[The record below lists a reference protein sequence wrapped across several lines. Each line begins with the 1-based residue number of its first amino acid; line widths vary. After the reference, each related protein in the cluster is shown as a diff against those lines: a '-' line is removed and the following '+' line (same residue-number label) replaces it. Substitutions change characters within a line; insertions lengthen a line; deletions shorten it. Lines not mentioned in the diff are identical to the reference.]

1 MSATGAGNGQGAEP
15 RYATPDDVLDA
26 MEALPEGERRRLLR
40 VANLCAR
47 ARGLA
52 EDGEE
57 LLSEALHRALD
68 REGDYRWDI
77 DGHDFLT
84 FMHRVINT
92 AAKALE
98 RRLYVDRKDRTK
110 GMRYT
115 SGTGDG
121 PNEGKDLLDQYP
133 SPAVDEWRTYDAKQA
148 VERICNLFVGDETAL
163 TVIRGWFDG
172 STRAEIME
180 VLGVSV
186 TGYETIERRIDRK
199 IKRAG
204 LTFSPEVDSW
214 HKGERA
220 TSRNFQTS

>member
-1 MSATGAGNGQGAEP
+1 MSATGAGNNQGAGP
-15 RYATPDDVLDA
+15 RYAMPGDVLDA
-26 MEALPEGERRRLLR
+26 MEVLPEGERMRLLR
-40 VANLCAR
+40 VADLCAR

-52 EDGEE
+52 EGGEE
-57 LLSEALHRALD
+57 LLSEALHRALG
-68 REGDYRWDI
+68 REGGDRWDMN
-77 DGHDFLT
+77 GYDFFT

-98 RRLYVDRKDRTK
+98 RRLYVDRKDRAK

-121 PNEGKDLLDQYP
+121 PNEGKDLLDQCM
-133 SPAVDEWRTYDAKQA
+133 SPVVDEWRAYDAKEA
-148 VERICNLFVGDETAL
+148 VERICDLFVGDEAAL

-180 VLGVSV
+180 LLSVSV

-199 IKRAG
+199 VKRAG
-204 LTFSPEVDSW
+204 LTFTPEVDSW
-214 HKGERA
+214 HRGERA